1 MGTKVS
7 GPTLC
12 HQQRINKAK
21 WTPPQNSSL
30 PTSVGCGSLA
40 ILRQSDRINCM
51 DPVPR
56 GISNKSPAEQIRIHY
71 CNQPASNQIWLP
83 VGQSNMKPAKEWLLT
98 IDTTGEPPIPPI
110 TVVQKIS
117 IYGDDSL
124 PLLQSPLGAKGS
136 RWRPIVL
143 SISIWQSGV
152 VTYYRCW

>member
-1 MGTKVS
+1 VS
-7 GPTLC
+7 GPTLR
-12 HQQRINKAK
+12 HQQCINKAK

-30 PTSVGCGSLA
+30 PTSVGYGSLAICCGSLA

-71 CNQPASNQIWLP
+71 CNQPASNQLWLP

-98 IDTTGEPPIPPI
+98 IDTTGEPPIPPT

-124 PLLQSPLGAKGS
+124 ALTSITFRCKG
-136 RWRPIVL
+136 
-143 SISIWQSGV
+143 
-152 VTYYRCW
+152 